1 LCQFKKK
8 KKMKNISLVINI
20 VLAVALGVLFVLYFS
35 LRSEVKDLGKQPLS
49 LASGSGNIVY
59 VNMDSLYTKYD
70 EYIDMKTKMVEKQS
84 KMEAELGAK
93 KSNYERSV
101 MDYQDKAKKGLL
113 LSSEMQRIEQ
123 QLMGDQQ
130 TLVKLSESMQQELA
144 EESRV
149 LNNKLGNNIVEFLK
163 EYNKNG
169 RYQYIFS
176 HLYGGNLLYVNDSLD
191 ITKDVIEG
199 LNEKYNKGKK

>member
-1 LCQFKKK
+1 
-8 KKMKNISLVINI
+8 MKNISLIINI
-20 VLAVALGVLFVLYFS
+20 VLAVALGVLFVLHFM
-35 LRSEVKDLGKQPLS
+35 LRSEVKNNGTQPLA

-70 EYIDMKTKMVEKQS
+70 EYIDLKNKMIEKQK
-84 KMEAELGAK
+84 KMEDELGAK
-93 KSNYERSV
+93 KSSYERSV

-113 LSSEMQRIEQ
+113 LSSEMQKIEQ

-130 TLVKLSESMQQELA
+130 NLMRLSESMQTELA

-149 LNNKLGNNIVEFLK
+149 LNNKLGNNIVEFLR
-163 EYNKNG
+163 EYNKNN

-176 HLYGGNLLYVNDSLD
+176 HAYGGSLLYVNDSLD

-199 LNEKYNKGKK
+199 LNKKYKKDK

>member
-1 LCQFKKK
+1 
-8 KKMKNISLVINI
+8 MKNISLIINV

-35 LRSEVKDLGKQPLS
+35 LRSEVKDLSKQPLS
-49 LASGSGNIVY
+49 LASGNGNIVY

-163 EYNKNG
+163 EYNKNS